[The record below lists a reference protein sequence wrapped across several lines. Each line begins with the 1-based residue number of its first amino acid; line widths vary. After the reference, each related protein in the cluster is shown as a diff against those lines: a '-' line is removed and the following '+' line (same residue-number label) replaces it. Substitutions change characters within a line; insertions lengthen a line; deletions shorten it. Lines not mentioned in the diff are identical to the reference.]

1 MTRIG
6 FALSVPV
13 LLALASVIVPVHAFA
28 QTFEGRV
35 VDERDD
41 RPVSAALIRLV
52 DAGGTAG
59 GVAIADTDGFYRL
72 TAPGP
77 GVYRLEAA
85 RLGFQNFE
93 TPLLEGSADGVY
105 RIDLLLTAAPVEL
118 PGFTVET
125 NRLSDEVADQS
136 IRLMTGMSPAS
147 LRYAPIR
154 ASEIQRHIEMGRN
167 LEGALRWSHASSL
180 IVSYTTEGPCFSTRA
195 RGCLPVYLNGLQLN
209 RDFMVDLPLDMVSTI
224 VVLTPGE
231 TIAYSAGAILLYTE
245 AWLR

>member
-1 MTRIG
+1 MIRSARLIG
-6 FALSVPV
+6 PLI
-13 LLALASVIVPVHAFA
+13 LASMVPAARVAA

-35 VDERDD
+35 VDERDE
-41 RPVSAALIRLV
+41 RPVSGALVRLV
-52 DAGGTAG
+52 DDEGVGR
-59 GVAIADTDGFYRL
+59 GVAIAGADGFYRL
-72 TAPGP
+72 AVPAPGT
-77 GVYRLEAA
+77 YRLEAA
-85 RLGFQNFE
+85 RLGFHNFE
-93 TPLLEGSADGVY
+93 TPLLEASTDGVY
-105 RIDLLLTAAPVEL
+105 RIDLLLSAAPVEL

-125 NRLSDEVADQS
+125 NRVSDDVADQS
-136 IRLMTGMSPAS
+136 IRLMTGLSPAS

-180 IVSYTTEGPCFSTRA
+180 IVSYTTEGPCFSARA

-231 TIAYSAGAILLYTE
+231 TIVYPAGAILLYTD